1 MSSERVAIVTAAGRG
16 MGAAVARELAA
27 DGYALALLSS
37 SGAAE
42 KLAEEL
48 GGIGLTGSVTEPA
61 VLERLVGATMD
72 RHGRIDAVVN
82 NTGHIPK
89 GDLLDHDDA
98 AWHASLDMALLN
110 VVRMARLVTPVMR
123 AQGGGAIVN
132 VSTFSAF
139 EPSLDYPLSSTLR
152 AGLGSFTKLYADRY
166 AADNIRM
173 NSIPARLHRQPP
185 ARRRQVREGAPA
197 PHRHDG
203 GDREDRGV
211 SPRRR
216 RGLHHGPEPPGRR
229 RPHARRVG
237 AGADEH
243 AFETLRVN
251 GDPRSMP
258 IVHCTAGTQR

>member
-1 MSSERVAIVTAAGRG
+1 MTSGKVAIVTAASRG
-16 MGAAVARELAA
+16 MGAAIARELATQ
-27 DGYALALLSS
+27 GYALALLSS

-42 KLAEEL
+42 KLADEL
-48 GGIGLTGSVTEPA
+48 GGIAVTGSVTEPA
-61 VLERLVGATMD
+61 DLGRLVDAAME

-98 AWHASLDMALLN
+98 TWHAALDMALLN

-152 AGLGSFTKLYADRY
+152 AGLGSFTKLYADRC

-173 NSIPARLHRQPP
+173 NSILPGFIDSLPHGADKSAKVPM
-185 ARRRQVREGAPA
+185 RRIGTMAEIAKTAAFLLGDGAGYITGQNL
-197 PHRHDG
+197 RVDG
-203 GDREDRGV
+203 GFTRGV
-211 SPRRR
+211 
-216 RGLHHGPEPPGRR
+216 
-229 RPHARRVG
+229 
-237 AGADEH
+237 
-243 AFETLRVN
+243 
-251 GDPRSMP
+251 
-258 IVHCTAGTQR
+258 